1 MFFHILQ
8 LTGVIF
14 CIFTSFLI
22 WFRFNKNNSLSGILL
37 GAMLFLIG
45 LCHSFYLLIIYG
57 IINHFPYLY
66 KVPAPI
72 NFLIFPLAY
81 LYIRAVLYKEYKL
94 RLLDALHL
102 IPFLFIAINYL
113 PFYMMNL
120 TDKAEYVYEIT
131 QNFELSYNGQD
142 GLFPEWVNILL
153 RSISSIVYLIF
164 QWHLII
170 SFFRKHASSNSRQF
184 NLVKKWVFHLTT
196 IQTVYSIALLL
207 LYLNSALVALAVI
220 SSLGNYAY
228 IVSILVNGSFLLI
241 ACYLLWN
248 PHLLVG
254 LPKLNLNKEKTRN
267 ILPLKNIHFMVQ
279 EQKTFLSPEL
289 TVHKLAKLIGVRSR
303 KISDSIGHSNFENFN
318 DFINHFRIAY
328 AVDKINDG
336 YLKKY
341 SVDALSETSGFNSK
355 NAFYQAFKKAHGC
368 TPLKYNKAS

>member
-57 IINHFPYLY
+57 IIHHFPYLY

-102 IPFLFIAINYL
+102 IPFLFITINYL

-170 SFFRKHASSNSRQF
+170 SFFRKHASRNSRQF

-207 LYLNSALVALAVI
+207 LYLNSALVALAI
-220 SSLGNYAY
+220 IPSLGNYAY

-254 LPKLNLNKEKTRN
+254 LPKLNLNKEQTKN

-289 TVHKLAKLIGVRSR
+289 TVHKLAKLIGVSSR

-355 NAFYQAFKKAHGC
+355 NAFYRAFKKAHGC

>member
-1 MFFHILQ
+1 
-8 LTGVIF
+8 
-14 CIFTSFLI
+14 
-22 WFRFNKNNSLSGILL
+22 
-37 GAMLFLIG
+37 
-45 LCHSFYLLIIYG
+45 
-57 IINHFPYLY
+57 
-66 KVPAPI
+66 
-72 NFLIFPLAY
+72 
-81 LYIRAVLYKEYKL
+81 
-94 RLLDALHL
+94 
-102 IPFLFIAINYL
+102 
-113 PFYMMNL
+113 MNL

-170 SFFRKHASSNSRQF
+170 SFFRKHASRNSRQF

-207 LYLNSALVALAVI
+207 LYLNSALVALAI
-220 SSLGNYAY
+220 IPSLGNYAY

-254 LPKLNLNKEKTRN
+254 LPKLNLNKEQTKN

-289 TVHKLAKLIGVRSR
+289 TVHKLAKLIGVSSR

-355 NAFYQAFKKAHGC
+355 NAFYRAFKKAHGC